1 MQKIF
6 LVLDNFDQ
14 PDMNSDNNWYQ

>member
-14 PDMNSDNNWYQ
+14 PDMNSDDNWYQ